1 MARPGTIPRMLPA
14 DAFRTTGSPAWRR
27 SETYGDNMLEQVLA
41 QVLLLP
47 RAERAELRATLD
59 QLDATEARVTPE
71 IERTQGVKDEEA
83 ARRWLEEF
91 DALAAEIDA
100 AWQGDMSA
108 TDAVKEQRRDL

>member
-1 MARPGTIPRMLPA
+1 MA
-14 DAFRTTGSPAWRR
+14 TT
-27 SETYGDNMLEQVLA
+27 MLEQVIA

-47 RAERAELRATLD
+47 RAERAELRAALD
-59 QLDATEARVTPE
+59 QLDATEAPVTPE
-71 IERTQGVKDEEA
+71 IERTQAVEDEEA

>member
-1 MARPGTIPRMLPA
+1 MA
-14 DAFRTTGSPAWRR
+14 TT
-27 SETYGDNMLEQVLA
+27 MLEQVIA

-47 RAERAELRATLD
+47 RAERAEVRAALD
-59 QLDATEARVTPE
+59 QLDATEAPVTPE
-71 IERTQGVKDEEA
+71 IERTQGVEDKEA

>member
-1 MARPGTIPRMLPA
+1 MATTI
-14 DAFRTTGSPAWRR
+14 
-27 SETYGDNMLEQVLA
+27 LEQVIA

-47 RAERAELRATLD
+47 RAERAELRAALD

-71 IERTQGVKDEEA
+71 IERTQGVEDEEA